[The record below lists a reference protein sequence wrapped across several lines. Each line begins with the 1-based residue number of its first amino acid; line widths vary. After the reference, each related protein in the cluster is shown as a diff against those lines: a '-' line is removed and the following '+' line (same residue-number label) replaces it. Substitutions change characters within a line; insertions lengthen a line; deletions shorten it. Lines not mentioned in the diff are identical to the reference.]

1 MDWLFETPWALWVAL
16 ALVFAVIEMLSLD
29 LFFLML
35 AISAG
40 ITAAIS
46 PFVDNIL
53 IRTVIFVVICLI
65 LVLGLRPPLLKKL
78 NKSATGAVTNAEA
91 LIGAEV
97 RVTQDVT
104 SETGLVVLAGDTW
117 TARTASGTLVAGSH
131 ARVRAIEGATAIV
144 EPLPHN

>member
-1 MDWLFETPWALWVAL
+1 MDWLFETPWTLWVAL

-46 PFVDNIL
+46 PFVDNML

-65 LVLGLRPPLLKKL
+65 LVLGLRPPLLKSSINQPPELSLMLKHL
-78 NKSATGAVTNAEA
+78 
-91 LIGAEV
+91 
-97 RVTQDVT
+97 
-104 SETGLVVLAGDTW
+104 LVLRCVSLKM
-117 TARTASGTLVAGSH
+117 
-131 ARVRAIEGATAIV
+131 
-144 EPLPHN
+144 

>member
-1 MDWLFETPWALWVAL
+1 MDWLFETPWTLWVAL

-46 PFVDNIL
+46 PFVDNML

-91 LIGAEV
+91 LI
-97 RVTQDVT
+97 VTQDVT

-117 TARTASGTLVAGSH
+117 TARTASGTLTAGSH

-144 EPLPHN
+144 EPLPHT

>member
-1 MDWLFETPWALWVAL
+1 MDWLFETPWTLWVAL
-16 ALVFAVIEMLSLD
+16 ALIFAVIEMLSLD

-46 PFVDNIL
+46 PFVDNML

-78 NKSATGAVTNAEA
+78 NKSATGC
-91 LIGAEV
+91 LLY
-97 RVTQDVT
+97 T
-104 SETGLVVLAGDTW
+104 SDAADE
-117 TARTASGTLVAGSH
+117 
-131 ARVRAIEGATAIV
+131 
-144 EPLPHN
+144 

>member
-1 MDWLFETPWALWVAL
+1 MDWLFETPWTLWVAL

-46 PFVDNIL
+46 PFVDNML

-78 NKSATGAVTNAEA
+78 NKSATGSVTNAEA
-91 LIGAEV
+91 LVGAEV

-117 TARTASGTLVAGSH
+117 TARTASGTLPAGSH

-144 EPLPHN
+144 DPLPHN

>member
-1 MDWLFETPWALWVAL
+1 M
-16 ALVFAVIEMLSLD
+16 
-29 LFFLML
+29 
-35 AISAG
+35 
-40 ITAAIS
+40 
-46 PFVDNIL
+46 
-53 IRTVIFVVICLI
+53 VICLI

-78 NKSATGAVTNAEA
+78 NRSATGAVTNAEA

-97 RVTQDVT
+97 CVTQDVT

-144 EPLPHN
+144 EPLPPQLRATTKTHLNTGSKSRFRYPKTHHITHR

>member
-1 MDWLFETPWALWVAL
+1 MDWLFETPWTLWVAL

-46 PFVDNIL
+46 PFVDNML

-65 LVLGLRPPLLKKL
+65 LVLGLRPPLLKSSINQL
-78 NKSATGAVTNAEA
+78 PA
-91 LIGAEV
+91 LLLMPK
-97 RVTQDVT
+97 R
-104 SETGLVVLAGDTW
+104 SLVL
-117 TARTASGTLVAGSH
+117 RCASLKM
-131 ARVRAIEGATAIV
+131 
-144 EPLPHN
+144 

>member
-1 MDWLFETPWALWVAL
+1 MDWLFETPWTLWVAL
-16 ALVFAVIEMLSLD
+16 ALIFAVIEMLSLD

-46 PFVDNIL
+46 PFVDNML
-53 IRTVIFVVICLI
+53 IRTVIF
-65 LVLGLRPPLLKKL
+65 
-78 NKSATGAVTNAEA
+78 NAEA
-91 LIGAEV
+91 LVGSEV

-144 EPLPHN
+144 EPLPHD

>member
-1 MDWLFETPWALWVAL
+1 
-16 ALVFAVIEMLSLD
+16 
-29 LFFLML
+29 ML

-40 ITAAIS
+40 VTAAIS
-46 PFVDNIL
+46 PFVDNML

-144 EPLPHN
+144 EPLPHA

>member
-1 MDWLFETPWALWVAL
+1 MDWLFETPWTLWVAL

-35 AISAG
+35 
-40 ITAAIS
+40 
-46 PFVDNIL
+46 
-53 IRTVIFVVICLI
+53 
-65 LVLGLRPPLLKKL
+65 RPPLLKKL

-91 LIGAEV
+91 LVGAEV
-97 RVTQDVT
+97 CVTQDVT

-144 EPLPHN
+144 EPLPHD

>member
-1 MDWLFETPWALWVAL
+1 MDWLFETPWTLWVAL

-46 PFVDNIL
+46 PFVDNML

-91 LIGAEV
+91 LIGSEV
-97 RVTQDVT
+97 RITQDVT
-104 SETGLVVLAGDTW
+104 SETGLVILAGDTW
-117 TARTASGTLVAGSH
+117 TARTASGTLTAGSH
-131 ARVRAIEGATAIV
+131 GCYRNRRASPPRLRPI
-144 EPLPHN
+144 

>member
-1 MDWLFETPWALWVAL
+1 MDWLFETPWTLWVVLAL
-16 ALVFAVIEMLSLD
+16 AFAVIEMLSLD

-46 PFVDNIL
+46 PFVDNML

-78 NKSATGAVTNAEA
+78 NRSAGNTVTNVEA
-91 LIGAEV
+91 LIGSEV
-97 RVTQDVT
+97 RITQDVT
-104 SETGLVVLAGDTW
+104 SESGLVVLAIHG
-117 TARTASGTLVAGSH
+117 RRVPYPERSPREASRRLG
-131 ARVRAIEGATAIV
+131 
-144 EPLPHN
+144 PLMVPPQS

>member
-1 MDWLFETPWALWVAL
+1 MDWLFETPWTLWVAL

-46 PFVDNIL
+46 PFVDNML

-65 LVLGLRPPLLKKL
+65 LVLGLRPPLLKNPPPELSLTPKHSL
-78 NKSATGAVTNAEA
+78 A
-91 LIGAEV
+91 L
-97 RVTQDVT
+97 RC
-104 SETGLVVLAGDTW
+104 
-117 TARTASGTLVAGSH
+117 ASLKM
-131 ARVRAIEGATAIV
+131 
-144 EPLPHN
+144 